1 MLLLQSLATL
11 RQGTENLV
19 FEPFSF
25 LWTDNISFI
34 PSRADDKS
42 STDRLSIHLQAIV
55 LPEKRNENLLFWS
68 AYCWSFLTFAF
79 CFLELFQ
86 YNKCLFGIVFQL
98 TLDYYKSCQ
107 NRQCKMIAPILLSA
121 GELLLPHDLNW
132 TLVFV
137 SFLSRY
143 PSNTDNQ
150 IYSNSETRIRNLILL
165 VFILYTASFQICL
178 WISPCVYQCFA
189 HYNSI
194 APRKISDLG
203 GLSLVSSWKPCL
215 FYRCFCF
222 LLSAKCRFWRIPLKR
237 FRIIVIWIPLLPI
250 RLSILQQSW
259 VTYWLP

>member
-86 YNKCLFGIVFQL
+86 YNKCLFGTVFQL

-121 GELLLPHDLNW
+121 GELLFPHDLNW

-150 IYSNSETRIRNLILL
+150 IYSNSETRIWNPILL
-165 VFILYTASFQICL
+165 VLILCTVSFQICL
-178 WISPCVYQCFA
+178 WISPSVHQYFIHHQ
-189 HYNSI
+189 SI
-194 APRKISDLG
+194 ASQTISNLG
-203 GLSLVSSWKPCL
+203 SLSLVSSRKPCL
-215 FYRCFCF
+215 FYRP
-222 LLSAKCRFWRIPLKR
+222 FWYLQNVDFEGSHKSG
-237 FRIIVIWIPLLPI
+237 FESLPI
-250 RLSILQQSW
+250 RLSTLQA
-259 VTYWLP
+259 